1 MTKTRKGIL
10 AALFCLGGMVGMAQ
24 AQSPDAAPVV
34 TGGVDAA
41 EGAGNPAGDP
51 PAAPATEVAAPA
63 SPAAPPPRPANVYV
77 RKVKAPLNQI
87 YKRVFTSLENNGYF
101 VIVEPNI
108 GRNLAHFA
116 SRWGKDYNRNKLEGI
131 RSMVFCN
138 GWYANQVSNADPD
151 MLALCPLHITLV
163 HKAGETRILF
173 VRPSQV
179 AFDSPAR
186 AVALELEQDVIRTI
200 EEGLPR

>member
-1 MTKTRKGIL
+1 MKARRLAAALIL
-10 AALFCLGGMVGMAQ
+10 AGAAWGTAEAGSAQ
-24 AQSPDAAPVV
+24 
-34 TGGVDAA
+34 
-41 EGAGNPAGDP
+41 
-51 PAAPATEVAAPA
+51 
-63 SPAAPPPRPANVYV
+63 VYV
-77 RKVKAPLNQI
+77 RAVQAPMETV
-87 YKRVFTSLENNGYF
+87 YKRVFGSLENNGYF

-116 SRWGKDYNRNKLEGI
+116 QRWGKDYNRNRLESI

-138 GWYANQVSNADPD
+138 GWYANQVGNADPD
-151 MLALCPLHITLV
+151 MLALCPLHVTLT

-179 AFDSPAR
+179 AAGSPAE

-200 EEGLPR
+200 EESLTGLKTLDTGGADRPPGDGKPGAQAPGPAR